1 MRNKL
6 RFTAAAAT
14 ATALVLSGCGSSGGS
29 GDGTTITMVETLTNP
44 GRTQVIRQLIS
55 DFEKA
60 HPDIEVELISPP
72 TNQADQKLQQMLQ
85 SGRGVDVF
93 EAKDTK
99 VGPYAANGWVYDM
112 TSDLESWDGWD
123 ELTENAVTYSKQD
136 GKTNYIPYGFYGLS
150 LFYRTDRVQEAG
162 FSGPPA
168 SWPDLLEQAQA
179 LNKPDENQF
188 GYAFRGGTNAQGNAV
203 AVIEAYLAED
213 VDTEN
218 AFLLKSGGTIF
229 ADPRAKQAMDDY
241 FQLFAKGSPPSS
253 VAWGYPE
260 MVQGFSGGSTAFL
273 LQDPEV
279 IATVRGSDAITE
291 EQWSVAPMPVGPSGK
306 AIQPIASAGWGI
318 AESSEQKPEAIE
330 LIKFLSSGDAATT
343 FDKENSLV
351 PILRTAQEDEFYSTG
366 PWAAYVEMTNA
377 PETYIN
383 AVQPRGVAWWTE
395 WEQKADSDIQ
405 RVLVGDLNTADM
417 LAGWDEYWTT
427 KLAENK

>member
-1 MRNKL
+1 MRYKVH
-6 RFTAAAAT
+6 AT
-14 ATALVLSGCGSSGGS
+14 AVAAVLVLAGCGSSGGS
-29 GDGTTITMVETLTNP
+29 DGKTTIHLVESLTNP
-44 GRTQVIRQLIS
+44 GRTQVIKQLIS
-55 DFEKA
+55 DFEDA
-60 HPDIEVELISPP
+60 NPEIEVELISPP
-72 TNQADQKLQQMLQ
+72 TNSADQKIQQMLQ
-85 SGRGVDVF
+85 SGKGIDVF

-112 TSDLESWDGWD
+112 TADLEGWEGWD
-123 ELTENAVTYSKQD
+123 ALTENAVTYSKQD
-136 GKTNYIPYGFYGLS
+136 GKTYYIPYGFYGLS

-168 SWPDLLEQAQA
+168 SWPELLEQSQK
-179 LNKPDENQF
+179 LNKPKENQF

-213 VDTEN
+213 VDTKN
-218 AFLLKSGGTIF
+218 AFLLQNGSTIF
-229 ADPRAKQAMDDY
+229 SDPRAQQAMDDY
-241 FQLFAKGSPPSS
+241 FELFEKGSPPSS

-291 EQWSVAPMPVGPSGK
+291 KQWSVAPMPTGPSGK
-306 AIQPIASAGWGI
+306 AIQPVASAGWGI
-318 AESSEQKPEAIE
+318 AESSEVKPEAIE
-330 LIKFLSSGDAATT
+330 LIKFLHSGDASTT

-351 PILRTAQEDEFYSTG
+351 PILKSAQEDEYYRTG

-383 AVQPRGVAWWTE
+383 AIQPRGVAWWTE
-395 WEQKADSDIQ
+395 WEQKADSEIQ
-405 RVLVGDLNTADM
+405 RVLVGDLSTTDL
-417 LAGWDEYWTT
+417 LAGWDAYWTEKLSDT
-427 KLAENK
+427 K